1 MRFAFLL
8 LLLNYFVA
16 VSQNNLNII
25 SEEQRISVSL
35 NGSLVNKTPQAIVT
49 ISAIKH
55 DTLNLRVEIENNGYF
70 NQTIYLLNK
79 KERTKHV
86 EFNYLVNTGKKTLSY
101 LGNYELDKL
110 INFSI
115 PPKPIEDTSYKYSN
129 NILEHFCEIKNDKP
143 EYFNNKPNG
152 PCLKPMPDSYT
163 GYAVVLISKA
173 QTPDQKYNILESV
186 FRNNCVTVKQTR
198 FMLDFISF
206 EVERLK
212 LLKSAYPSI
221 VDKNNLEQL
230 SSSFKFDASKNE
242 LSMFLK
248 ENKNKKETIYEKC
261 TVASNL
267 SEVDQFIGLLSVC
280 SNDGERTLLFNKQ
293 YNDFCVTTETA
304 AKILNTFIHDREKL
318 DSSKLLYFKCVD
330 KQNYRMVGGVFSYKE
345 SESELLGFIEKQEK

>member
-1 MRFAFLL
+1 MRLACLFLFLNCL
-8 LLLNYFVA
+8 LA
-16 VSQNNLNII
+16 SSQNNVNII
-25 SEEQRISVSL
+25 GEEKRINVSV
-35 NGSLVNKTPQAIVT
+35 NGILINKTPQAIVT
-49 ISAIKH
+49 ISAIKL
-55 DTLNLRVEIENNGYF
+55 DTLNLKIDVENNGSF

-79 KERTKHV
+79 KEKTKHC
-86 EFNYLVNTGKKTLSY
+86 EFNYLLNTNKKTLNYIGS
-101 LGNYELDKL
+101 YELDNL
-110 INFSI
+110 VNFTI
-115 PPKPIEDTSYKYSN
+115 PPKPVEDTSYKYSN

-186 FRNNCVTVKQTR
+186 FRNNCVTVKQTQ

-230 SSSFKFDASKNE
+230 SSSFKFEASKNE

-248 ENKNKKETIYEKC
+248 ENKNKKETFYEKC

-304 AKILNTFIHDREKL
+304 TKILNTFIHDREKL
-318 DSSKLLYFKCVD
+318 DCSKLLYFKCID
-330 KQNYRMVGGVFSYKE
+330 KQNYRQIGSVFSYKD
-345 SESELLGFIEKQEK
+345 SESELFGFIEKQEK

>member
-1 MRFAFLL
+1 MRLACLFLFLNCL
-8 LLLNYFVA
+8 LA
-16 VSQNNLNII
+16 SSQNNVNII
-25 SEEQRISVSL
+25 GEEKRINVSV
-35 NGSLVNKTPQAIVT
+35 NGILINKTPQAIVT
-49 ISAIKH
+49 ISAIKL
-55 DTLNLRVEIENNGYF
+55 DTLNLKIDIENNGSF

-79 KERTKHV
+79 KEKTKHC
-86 EFNYLVNTGKKTLSY
+86 EFNYLLNTNKKTLNYIGS
-101 LGNYELDKL
+101 YELDNL
-110 INFSI
+110 VNFTI
-115 PPKPIEDTSYKYSN
+115 PPKPVEDTSYKYSN
-129 NILEHFCEIKNDKP
+129 NTLEHFCEIKNDKP

-186 FRNNCVTVKQTR
+186 FRNNCVTVKQTQ

-230 SSSFKFDASKNE
+230 SSSFKFEASKNE

-261 TVASNL
+261 IKPSNPA
-267 SEVDQFIGLLSVC
+267 EVDQFIGLLGVC

-293 YNDFCVTTETA
+293 YNDFCVMAETA
-304 AKILNTFIHDREKL
+304 SKVLNTFIHDREKL
-318 DSSKLLYFKCVD
+318 DCSKLLYFKCVD
-330 KQNYRMVGGVFSYKE
+330 KQNYRKIGGVFSYKE
-345 SESELLGFIEKQEK
+345 SESELLDFIEKQEK

>member
-8 LLLNYFVA
+8 LLLNYFVG

-25 SEEQRISVSL
+25 SEEQRVTISI
-35 NGSLVNKTPQAIVT
+35 NGQQINKLPQAIVT
-49 ISAIKH
+49 VNAIEK
-55 DTLNLRVEIENNGYF
+55 DTLSLKVEIENIGSF
-70 NQTIYLLNK
+70 NQTVYLLNK
-79 KERTKHV
+79 KEKAKHF
-86 EFNYLVNTGKKTLSY
+86 EFNYLVNTSKKTLNY
-101 LGNYELDKL
+101 LGSYELDNL
-110 INFSI
+110 VNFSI
-115 PPKPIEDTSYKYSN
+115 PPKPAEDTSYKYSN

-152 PCLKPMPDSYT
+152 PCLKPMPDTYT

-230 SSSFKFDASKNE
+230 SSSFKFEASKNE

-261 TVASNL
+261 IKPSNPA
-267 SEVDQFIGLLSVC
+267 EVDQFIGLLGVC

-293 YNDFCVTTETA
+293 YNDFCVMAETA
-304 AKILNTFIHDREKL
+304 SKVLNTFIHDREKL
-318 DSSKLLYFKCVD
+318 DCSKLLYFKCID
-330 KQNYRMVGGVFSYKE
+330 KQNYRKIGGVFSYKE
-345 SESELLGFIEKQEK
+345 SESELLDFIEKQEK

>member
-1 MRFAFLL
+1 MKLAYLL

-16 VSQNNLNII
+16 VSQNNVNII
-25 SEEQRISVSL
+25 SEEQRISIRV
-35 NGSLVNKTPQAIVT
+35 NGSPVNKTPQAIVT
-49 ISAIKH
+49 IGAVKF
-55 DTLNLRVEIENNGYF
+55 DTLNLNIEIENLGNF

-79 KERTKHV
+79 KEKTKHV
-86 EFNYLVNTGKKTLSY
+86 EFNYLVNTNKKTLNY
-101 LGNYELDKL
+101 LGSYELDNL
-110 INFSI
+110 INFTI
-115 PPKPIEDTSYKYSN
+115 PPKPAEDTSYKYSN
-129 NILEHFCEIKNDKP
+129 NILERFCEIKNDKP

-152 PCLKPMPDSYT
+152 PCLKPMPDTYT

-173 QTPDQKYNILESV
+173 QTPDQKYNILENV

-248 ENKNKKETIYEKC
+248 ENKNKKETVYEKC
-261 TVASNL
+261 AVASNPA
-267 SEVDQFIGLLSVC
+267 EVDQFVGLLGVC

-304 AKILNTFIHDREKL
+304 TKILNTFIHDREKL
-318 DSSKLLYFKCVD
+318 DCSKLLYFKCVD
-330 KQNYRMVGGVFSYKE
+330 KQNYRQVGGVFSYKE
-345 SESELLGFIEKQEK
+345 SESELFGFIEKQEK